1 MSRSWRVE
9 EIEPFFLDLLR
20 GCPAC
25 AEPGDNPAARA
36 RLFSA
41 PMSRGGDGDEFN
53 EDWERYVEP
62 EIKELFRIGTRE
74 IVSEDLAK
82 LPARACAFPVGRLSS
97 RRRFAPSFAHALEI
111 PRRHAEAWLSVLN
124 QARLIIAAR
133 RGFGE
138 REMDEGEMPL
148 PSVHGAGH
156 GPVPRALL
164 RRSSS
169 RSSCGSWGTN
179 DQR

>member
-1 MSRSWRVE
+1 MKVRREKSNKQQIVLE

-20 GCPAC
+20 GLPAC
-25 AEPGDNPAARA
+25 AQPGDNPAARA

-41 PMSRGGDGDEFN
+41 PMSPGGDGDEFN

-62 EIKELFRIGTRE
+62 EIKELFQSTRE

-82 LPARACAFPVGRLSS
+82 LPPAP
-97 RRRFAPSFAHALEI
+97 APSPAGSFEPAALAPSKHALEI

-138 REMDEGEMPL
+138 REMEEGLPL
-148 PSVHGAGH
+148 PPFTERDTDLFRVHFFEFIQQI
-156 GPVPRALL
+156 LL
-164 RRSSS
+164 NEL
-169 RSSCGSWGTN
+169 GY
-179 DQR
+179 D

>member
-1 MSRSWRVE
+1 MKVRREKSNRPQIVLE

-20 GCPAC
+20 GLPAC
-25 AEPGDNPAARA
+25 ADPGDSAAARA

-41 PMSRGGDGDEFN
+41 PMSAGGDGDEFN

-62 EIKELFRIGTRE
+62 EIAELFRSTQE
-74 IVSEDLAK
+74 IVAGDLAK
-82 LPARACAFPVGRLSS
+82 LPPAPAAPAGAFDPAA
-97 RRRFAPSFAHALEI
+97 FAPTKQTLEI

-138 REMDEGEMPL
+138 REMEENLPL
-148 PSVHGAGH
+148 PPFSERDLDLFRVHFFEFIQQI
-156 GPVPRALL
+156 LL
-164 RRSSS
+164 SEL
-169 RSSCGSWGTN
+169 GY
-179 DQR
+179 D

>member
-1 MSRSWRVE
+1 MKVRREKGHQGRIVLE

-20 GCPAC
+20 GLPAS
-25 AEPGDNPAARA
+25 ADPGDDVAARA

-41 PMSRGGDGDEFN
+41 PMSPGGDGDEFN

-62 EIKELFRIGTRE
+62 EIKELFRSTKE
-74 IVSEDLAK
+74 IVVGDLAK
-82 LPARACAFPVGRLSS
+82 LPPATDSPPAGSFEPAA
-97 RRRFAPSFAHALEI
+97 FAPSREALEI

-138 REMDEGEMPL
+138 REMEEGLPL
-148 PSVHGAGH
+148 PPFTERDKDLFRVHFFEFVQQIILSELGY
-156 GPVPRALL
+156 
-164 RRSSS
+164 
-169 RSSCGSWGTN
+169 
-179 DQR
+179 D

>member
-1 MSRSWRVE
+1 MKARREQNNRQQIVLE

-20 GCPAC
+20 GLPAC
-25 AEPGDNPAARA
+25 ADPGDHLAARA

-41 PMSRGGDGDEFN
+41 PMARGGDGDEFN

-62 EIKELFRIGTRE
+62 EIKELFRSAQETVAG
-74 IVSEDLAK
+74 DLKK
-82 LPARACAFPVGRLSS
+82 LPSAPASAPGVSQERDD
-97 RRRFAPSFAHALEI
+97 FAPSSQSLEI

-138 REMDEGEMPL
+138 REMEEGLPL
-148 PSVHGAGH
+148 PPFTDRDLDLFRIHFFEFIQQI
-156 GPVPRALL
+156 LL
-164 RRSSS
+164 SEL
-169 RSSCGSWGTN
+169 GY
-179 DQR
+179 D